1 VKDIEKR
8 RGRKIKK
15 EGTLA
20 ILNFRGFF
28 HFFGS
33 DNTLR
38 MEKKDTRKRML
49 IRELKEWRWRE
60 NHILVM

>member
-1 VKDIEKR
+1 MGRETKGPEKR

-28 HFFGS
+28 YFFGS
-33 DNTLR
+33 DNMHGT
-38 MEKKDTRKRML
+38 
-49 IRELKEWRWRE
+49 
-60 NHILVM
+60 